1 MDQILRYPNSN
12 YKARATRSKP
22 CPPAK
27 PPFNEN
33 RSWSI
38 MRMWVPR
45 MAESRKKKKRASAN
59 KSAVKLNKVRRKRVA
74 GSSFAELAGSQ
85 KIKPTNNALELS
97 GGFPIDENIDQFLDE
112 IYKART

>member
-1 MDQILRYPNSN
+1 MGIEKMRKHGPPDRNSE
-12 YKARATRSKP
+12 S
-22 CPPAK
+22 K

-33 RSWSI
+33 RSWAI
-38 MRMWVPR
+38 MKMWVLR
-45 MAESRKKKKRASAN
+45 MAERRKKKKSASAN

-74 GSSFAELAGSQ
+74 GSSFADLAASQ
-85 KIKPTNNALELS
+85 KIKPTKNAVELG